1 VQKRWLISE
10 STKKILSHMNER
22 PGIRYR
28 ELLRLTGISN
38 GVLSF
43 HLKKLKKSK
52 LVKAK
57 RLGYNT
63 IRYYPIAVKPNE
75 SNVLDHLL
83 NSNHRKI
90 ILFLLEHSNCRF
102 KEIVHY
108 IGRAQSTTLS
118 QLQRLEIAGIISVL
132 REDKNNQFYRLKNR
146 ARIIKTV
153 SKYKIT
159 V

>member
-10 STKKILSHMNER
+10 STKKILSHINER

-83 NSNHRKI
+83 NSNRRKI
-90 ILFLLEHSNCRF
+90 ILFLLEHR
-102 KEIVHY
+102 
-108 IGRAQSTTLS
+108 QSS
-118 QLQRLEIAGIISVL
+118 IYDIIP
-132 REDKNNQFYRLKNR
+132 
-146 ARIIKTV
+146 TP
-153 SKYKIT
+153 T
-159 V
+159 P

>member
-1 VQKRWLISE
+1 MHI
-10 STKKILSHMNER
+10 NEH

-28 ELLRLTGISN
+28 ELLRLTSLSN

-43 HLKKLKKSK
+43 HLKKLDKSK

-83 NSNHRKI
+83 NSNRRKI

-108 IGRAQSTTLS
+108 IDRAQSTTLF
-118 QLQRLEIAGIISVL
+118 QLRRLEYAGIISIL
-132 REDKNNQFYRLKNR
+132 REGDNNNQFYRLKNR

>member
-1 VQKRWLISE
+1 VLIVTITATATANILGCYFCH
-10 STKKILSHMNER
+10 STSSSFFSC
-22 PGIRYR
+22 
-28 ELLRLTGISN
+28 ISTRTN
-38 GVLSF
+38 PI
-43 HLKKLKKSK
+43 KLDKSK

-83 NSNHRKI
+83 NSTRRKI
-90 ILFLLEHSNCRF
+90 IFFLLGHSNYIF

-108 IGRAQSTTLS
+108 IDRAQSTTLF
-118 QLQRLEIAGIISVL
+118 QLRRLEYAGIISVL

-153 SKYKIT
+153 SKYKIR
-159 V
+159 